1 MGAATKEENIS
12 GNGFGFWGEKS
23 FSGRDHLASGERKRL
38 SRERKMPD
46 ELTTASRNAD
56 FISTEKERYGRS
68 RHSKWHSSVQI
79 GKNQDIPGNEC
90 VRMA

>member
-1 MGAATKEENIS
+1 MGAAAEEENIS

-56 FISTEKERYGRS
+56 FISTEKERYGHKS
-68 RHSKWHSSVQI
+68 H
-79 GKNQDIPGNEC
+79 GK
-90 VRMA
+90 